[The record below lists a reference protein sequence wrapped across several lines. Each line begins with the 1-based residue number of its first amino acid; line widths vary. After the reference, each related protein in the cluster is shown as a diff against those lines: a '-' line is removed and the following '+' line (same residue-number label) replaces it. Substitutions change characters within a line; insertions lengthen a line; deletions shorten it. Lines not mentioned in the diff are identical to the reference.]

1 MILKTRFWL
10 LFGIVVLGSGFDFPL
25 QKNTTSPEYQVKA
38 VFLFNFTQFIEWPT
52 VAFSNTDSPMIIG
65 ILGKDPFKDYIDE
78 TVRGEK
84 INGHPLIVE
93 RFEKPEDIQTCHILF
108 ISETEKK
115 QLKNILQSLGNKK
128 ILTVSDMMDFA
139 KQGGM
144 IRFVTENN
152 KTRIRVNLEATKEAD
167 LIVSSKLL
175 RLAEIVSTSK

>member
-1 MILKTRFWL
+1 MRVWILL
-10 LFGIVVLGSGFDFPL
+10 VIAALASGFDLPI
-25 QKNTTSPEYQVKA
+25 QKTNTSPEYQVKA

-52 VAFSNTDSPMIIG
+52 VAFPEPDSPMIIG

-93 RFEKPEDIQTCHILF
+93 RFENLEDIKSCHILF
-108 ISETEKK
+108 ISQTEKK
-115 QLKNILQSLGNKK
+115 QVKTILQSLSNRK
-128 ILTVSDMMDFA
+128 ILTVSDMSDFA

-144 IRFVTENN
+144 VRFVTENN

-167 LIVSSKLL
+167 LTVSSKLL
-175 RLAEIVSTSK
+175 RLAEIVSTSKK